1 MPRPGTAVTCDPCT
15 YELVL
20 SSMQVREQ
28 LFLRRE
34 ATRLR
39 SWADVAGMAS
49 TRERHTT
56 SGKAGVLPQGQ
67 DLRRSEA
74 SLKVLYI
81 YIYMYMYTCVILAGN
96 VR

>member
-1 MPRPGTAVTCDPCT
+1 MTCDPCT

-74 SLKVLYI
+74 SLKVLYVSI
-81 YIYMYMYTCVILAGN
+81 YIYLYIYIL
-96 VR
+96 